1 MKDDAGRIMEI
12 RGKNTNTKRVNE
24 PRGNQV
30 FINNNCL
37 FFSYKSPFI
46 GYGDEE

>member
-12 RGKNTNTKRVNE
+12 RGKNTNTKRVNK

-30 FINNNCL
+30 FINNIIMFCL
-37 FFSYKSPFI
+37 QSSVL
-46 GYGDEE
+46 